1 MGSPGW
7 KATVKRSGTSTT
19 FTDEPASLVSGQ
31 TYQIDDE
38 TKQVW
43 DRTAPIVV
51 NDNGNEVDPEDIEHI
66 DYLFGMVTFADD
78 YTPTGGITISGKYL
92 PMQNVAGANSYT
104 LNQTVDVLDDTDF
117 DHAKTTGYRSRMAG
131 LHDVSVTVSRW
142 DNLSKDFFTAATAG
156 QAVVVEIVPGLGTRK
171 FRAFMLVETANRSGD
186 VAALESE
193 EVSLILDGDGA
204 GKAFSW
210 QAIAS

>member
-51 NDNGNEVDPEDIEHI
+51 NDNGNEVDPENIEHI

>member
-51 NDNGNEVDPEDIEHI
+51 NDNGNEVDPENIEHI
-66 DYLFGMVTFADD
+66 DYLFGMVTFAND